1 MPSDPRD
8 DPHNGGDGPQPSCVG
23 RVRRDECFEHP
34 GNVGND
40 CASCAAYRV
49 GLRGHAA
56 LDAAE
61 AGSMIRLRDQWV
73 RTTRPAT
80 PGRTGW
86 VDLWT
91 AAGAAFRAWWGRDT
105 DGTLVREIEGQGG
118 FAAEVHADPR
128 CDAIELA
135 RIWFPDPAD
144 VAPVLNG
151 LPDAATA
158 EMAGRLWEHFPD
170 ADPPWRTRLARSA
183 VILGLTWSEVRVWA
197 SSLDELEYCLS
208 RWAPWRD
215 IKALPD
221 AAAYGYPTLIDRLA
235 PLDPHTARPW
245 VAVVGVDHAVEWWRL
260 GAQPAEAERA
270 LSHTAARIDEP
281 ATLVDA
287 AVGASLGEIDPA
299 LAGWIGRELRRDA
312 LQRAAIVQARSAAG
326 LIGRCR
332 WRFRALARR
341 RRSSASN

>member
-91 AAGAAFRAWWGRDT
+91 AAGAAFRGWWGRDT
-105 DGTLVREIEGQGG
+105 DGTLVREIEG
-118 FAAEVHADPR
+118 
-128 CDAIELA
+128 
-135 RIWFPDPAD
+135 
-144 VAPVLNG
+144 
-151 LPDAATA
+151 
-158 EMAGRLWEHFPD
+158 
-170 ADPPWRTRLARSA
+170 
-183 VILGLTWSEVRVWA
+183 
-197 SSLDELEYCLS
+197 
-208 RWAPWRD
+208 
-215 IKALPD
+215 
-221 AAAYGYPTLIDRLA
+221 
-235 PLDPHTARPW
+235 
-245 VAVVGVDHAVEWWRL
+245 
-260 GAQPAEAERA
+260 
-270 LSHTAARIDEP
+270 
-281 ATLVDA
+281 
-287 AVGASLGEIDPA
+287 
-299 LAGWIGRELRRDA
+299 
-312 LQRAAIVQARSAAG
+312 
-326 LIGRCR
+326 
-332 WRFRALARR
+332 
-341 RRSSASN
+341 

>member
-1 MPSDPRD
+1 
-8 DPHNGGDGPQPSCVG
+8 VG

-40 CASCAAYRV
+40 CAWCAAYRV

-61 AGSMIRLRDQWV
+61 AASMIRLRDQWV
-73 RTTRPAT
+73 RTTGPAT

-91 AAGAAFRAWWGRDT
+91 AAGAAFRGWWGRDT

-118 FAAEVHADPR
+118 FAADVHADRR

-135 RIWFPDPAD
+135 RIWFPDPA
-144 VAPVLNG
+144 
-151 LPDAATA
+151 
-158 EMAGRLWEHFPD
+158 
-170 ADPPWRTRLARSA
+170 
-183 VILGLTWSEVRVWA
+183 
-197 SSLDELEYCLS
+197 
-208 RWAPWRD
+208 
-215 IKALPD
+215 D

-235 PLDPHTARPW
+235 PLDPYTARPW

-270 LSHTAARIDEP
+270 LRHIAARIDEP
-281 ATLVDA
+281 AALVDA

-299 LAGWIGRELRRDA
+299 LAGWIGRELRHDA
-312 LQRAAIVQARSAAG
+312 LQRAAMVQARSGAG

-341 RRSSASN
+341 QRSSASNGTRNAKR